1 MLDNN
6 DNTNI
11 DKCEHSGDHS
21 LPGFVCQRVA
31 TPGGM
36 YWHHRGGVCTVTRV
50 VCTYVLASTGSD
62 VVVPRTLY
70 TGAKGKLLDC
80 HK

>member
-11 DKCEHSGDHS
+11 DKCEQSGDHS

-31 TPGGM
+31 GGLEGSLFLNMEILLLPIEYTP
-36 YWHHRGGVCTVTRV
+36 
-50 VCTYVLASTGSD
+50 
-62 VVVPRTLY
+62 
-70 TGAKGKLLDC
+70 
-80 HK
+80 